1 MLDGSRAVARV
12 VMGRDERVEAMLAE
26 VAPALLGYFVNR
38 VDARADAAD
47 LVSETLAT
55 VWRQARRVPE
65 QRDESEMWVFGV
77 ARNVLRN
84 HERGTRRRDA
94 LAARLR
100 TSLDEA
106 TIAEADELAEL
117 REIVA
122 SLPPDLAEL
131 VRLVYWDGFTIE
143 DAARHLGIP
152 PSTARG
158 RHQRA
163 KAALR
168 DRLVVAL

>member
-1 MLDGSRAVARV
+1 MARV
-12 VMGRDERVEAMLAE
+12 VTGRHERVEAMLAE

-38 VDARADAAD
+38 VEVRADAAD

-55 VWRQARRVPE
+55 VWRHVRRVPE
-65 QRDESEMWVFGV
+65 PRDESQMWVFGV

-84 HERGTRRRDA
+84 HERGARRRDT

-100 TSLDEA
+100 SALVEA
-106 TIAEADELAEL
+106 PEADADELTEL
-117 REIVA
+117 RVLVA
-122 SLPPDLAEL
+122 SLPIELAEL

-152 PSTARG
+152 ASTARG

-163 KAALR
+163 KAALQA
-168 DRLVVAL
+168 RLAVAR